1 MPIYAYH
8 CRECGDDFQTL
19 VRAGETP
26 ACPSCESE
34 KLEQRLSLI
43 ASPNKGGEADSGAP
57 ACGADMPGGCGA
69 CPAFAGAA

>member
-8 CRECGDDFQTL
+8 CRDCGDDFQTL
-19 VRAGETP
+19 VRSGETP
-26 ACPSCESE
+26 VCPSCESE

-43 ASPNKGGEADSGAP
+43 AAPNKGGEADAAP
-57 ACGADMPGGCGA
+57 SCGADMPGGCGA